1 MADAYASRHGAL
13 SSARISVNG
22 PQLDRILTDET
33 RALCNDLFDCPT
45 LSSVPTSLHSYQKTN
60 KATWRAYHNDVLRVL
75 TDDPSLSTTIETT
88 WDNPPEP
95 DLLADGLA
103 DVGRPCPDL
112 GIGLNGSSALSGLG
126 ASDDTTLANCL
137 RCLQSDPS
145 IGLEPF
151 PSSSGRP
158 VPYPAVVMEAAS
170 DYEPIAS
177 VVDRA
182 ARGAAVALAM
192 QHQLFSLTGERPA
205 RQRPVFCI
213 CASGTYW
220 RILVSVAVAGQGG
233 GNSYVSTPM
242 RPCGPPIARPATELR
257 PRLFPAPQHV
267 YPIDHFDTLHAKDM
281 FRLQLVLDRIR
292 RFATQRHRLEIEQA
306 VRCLLSRRDHPSTH
320 DCGTAGEA

>member
-1 MADAYASRHGAL
+1 
-13 SSARISVNG
+13 
-22 PQLDRILTDET
+22 
-33 RALCNDLFDCPT
+33 
-45 LSSVPTSLHSYQKTN
+45 
-60 KATWRAYHNDVLRVL
+60 
-75 TDDPSLSTTIETT
+75 
-88 WDNPPEP
+88 
-95 DLLADGLA
+95 
-103 DVGRPCPDL
+103 
-112 GIGLNGSSALSGLG
+112 
-126 ASDDTTLANCL
+126 
-137 RCLQSDPS
+137 
-145 IGLEPF
+145 
-151 PSSSGRP
+151 
-158 VPYPAVVMEAAS
+158 MEAAS

-233 GNSYVSTPM
+233 GNSY
-242 RPCGPPIARPATELR
+242 
-257 PRLFPAPQHV
+257 HV